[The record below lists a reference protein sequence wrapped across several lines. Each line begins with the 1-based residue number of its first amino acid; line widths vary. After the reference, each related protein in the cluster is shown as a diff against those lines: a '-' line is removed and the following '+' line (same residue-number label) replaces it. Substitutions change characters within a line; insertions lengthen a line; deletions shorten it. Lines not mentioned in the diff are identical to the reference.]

1 MYSKQTMSNSVIVIF
16 DFVMWRNASA
26 DGTNN
31 ELNLKENKIE
41 KIFKI
46 KFNDKRKLI
55 N

>member
-1 MYSKQTMSNSVIVIF
+1 MYSKQTMSNSVIVNFFF

-31 ELNLKENKIE
+31 ELNLMENKLQ
-41 KIFKI
+41 
-46 KFNDKRKLI
+46 RKLS